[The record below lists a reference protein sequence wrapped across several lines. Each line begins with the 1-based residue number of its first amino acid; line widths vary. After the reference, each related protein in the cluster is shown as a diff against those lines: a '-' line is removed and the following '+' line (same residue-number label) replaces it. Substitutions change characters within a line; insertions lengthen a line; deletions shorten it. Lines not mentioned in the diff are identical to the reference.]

1 MMTQPAPRR
10 ALVDLDNIEFY
21 RPQPLQSPGPES
33 AFLIPPILPPLSI
46 LPGATSRK
54 TLTRGDGALPFDHP
68 YGLDSSCSPASLNTF
83 DVELARCANA
93 ASLATGSHTVNE
105 LTQGQTGNETLDGST
120 FCTSRLWGIGIVY
133 LVVLLTF
140 ALQPWLRLP
149 LSPASQTQQ
158 ICLAPL
164 EVQQIERGLKSPQ
177 NPTVIYALHLRIYRS
192 GISPEV
198 RAFAKHSPFCTTF

>member
-21 RPQPLQSPGPES
+21 RPQLLKSPRPES
-33 AFLIPPILPPLSI
+33 ALIPLILPPLSI
-46 LPGATSRK
+46 LPGATARK
-54 TLTRGDGALPFDHP
+54 TLPRGDGALPFDHP

-93 ASLATGSHTVNE
+93 ASLAIGSHTANE
-105 LTQGQTGNETLDGST
+105 HTQGQTGNEALDAST
-120 FCTSRLWGIGIVY
+120 FCMSRLWEIGILY

-140 ALQPWLRLP
+140 ALQPWLRP
-149 LSPASQTQQ
+149 RLSPASQKQQ
-158 ICLAPL
+158 VCLAPL
-164 EVQQIERGLKSPQ
+164 EVQQVEEGLRSLQ

-192 GISPEV
+192 GISPKV